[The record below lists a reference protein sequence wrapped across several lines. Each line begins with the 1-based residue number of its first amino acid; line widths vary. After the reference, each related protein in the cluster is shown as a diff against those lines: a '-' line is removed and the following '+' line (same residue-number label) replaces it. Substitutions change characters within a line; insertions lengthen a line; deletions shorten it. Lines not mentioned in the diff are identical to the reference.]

1 VSASPAAGPAGS
13 RGTPAPHFALAL
25 VGVDR
30 PGIVA
35 SVTGGLAELGCNLED
50 VSTSLL
56 RGHFAMVLVFSS
68 AAPASAEEIREHL
81 LARAGGFDLHLDIW
95 PITEQ
100 SPEGRTSHVLRFHG
114 PDRIGIVASIAGVIA
129 ARGGSIREM
138 SCSREEGRRP
148 TYVVVLELEIP
159 GGSDARELQRALDE
173 VAGRLGLRLTFEPVS
188 DDVL

>member
-1 VSASPAAGPAGS
+1 MSVSPPI
-13 RGTPAPHFALAL
+13 PHFALAL
-25 VGVDR
+25 IGVDR

-35 SVTGGLAELGCNLED
+35 TVTAGLAELGCNLED

-68 AAPASAEEIREHL
+68 PTAGAADEIRKHL
-81 LARAGGFDLHLDIW
+81 LARAPGFDLHLDIW
-95 PITEQ
+95 PVTELV
-100 SPEGRTSHVLRFHG
+100 PEGRTSHVLRIHG
-114 PDRIGIVASIAGVIA
+114 PDRIGIVASIAEVIA

-138 SCSREEGRRP
+138 SCSREEERRP

-159 GGSDARELQRALDE
+159 AGSDAGDLQVALDQ
-173 VAGRLGLRLTFEPVS
+173 AAARLGLRLTLEPVS

>member
-1 VSASPAAGPAGS
+1 VSASPLG
-13 RGTPAPHFALAL
+13 GTSVPHFALAL

-35 SVTGGLAELGCNLED
+35 TVTAGLAELGCNLED

-68 AAPASAEEIREHL
+68 PGTASAEEIRTHL
-81 LARAGGFDLHLDIW
+81 MSRAPAFDLHLDIW
-95 PITEQ
+95 PVTELV
-100 SPEGRTSHVLRFHG
+100 PEGRTSHVLRIHG
-114 PDRIGIVASIAGVIA
+114 PDRIGIVASIAEVIA

-138 SCSREEGRRP
+138 SCSREEGRSP

-159 GGSDARELQRALDE
+159 AGSDAGELGAALDE
-173 VAGRLGLRLTFEPVS
+173 AATSLGLRLTFEPVP

>member
-1 VSASPAAGPAGS
+1 VSASPS
-13 RGTPAPHFALAL
+13 TPHFALAL
-25 VGVDR
+25 IGVDR

-35 SVTGGLAELGCNLED
+35 TVTAGLAELGCNLED

-68 AAPASAEEIREHL
+68 PTAASAEEIRKHL
-81 LARAGGFDLHLDIW
+81 LAGAPGFDLHLDIW
-95 PITEQ
+95 PVTELV
-100 SPEGRTSHVLRFHG
+100 PEGRTSHVVRIHG
-114 PDRIGIVASIAGVIA
+114 PDRIGIVASIAEVIA

-148 TYVVVLELEIP
+148 TYVVVLELEVP
-159 GGSDARELQRALDE
+159 AGSDARELQGALDD
-173 VAGRLGLRLTFEPVS
+173 AAARLGLRLTFEQVS

>member
-1 VSASPAAGPAGS
+1 M
-13 RGTPAPHFALAL
+13 PHFALAL

-35 SVTGGLAELGCNLED
+35 AVTAGLAELGCNLED

-68 AAPASAEEIREHL
+68 PAAAAAEEIRRHL
-81 LARAGGFDLHLDIW
+81 LAGAQGFDLHLDIW
-95 PITEQ
+95 PITELV
-100 SPEGRTSHVLRFHG
+100 PEGRTSHVLRIHG
-114 PDRIGIVASIAGVIA
+114 PDRIGIVASIAEVIA

-159 GGSDARELQRALDE
+159 AGSEAGGLQLALDE
-173 VAGRLGLRLTFEPVS
+173 AAARLGLRLTFEPVS